1 MFGVLLAVEWPMM
14 SSAVIVSLLSEVLS
28 SFLSL
33 VCNRSEL
40 EEELRRFGVA
50 PRIACLCW
58 AAAAELDGGGGRTW
72 GRCIVE

>member
-1 MFGVLLAVEWPMM
+1 MM

-40 EEELRRFGVA
+40 EEELRRFGAA

-58 AAAAELDGGGGRTW
+58 AAAAAAELDGGGGR
-72 GRCIVE
+72 CIVE